1 MYTYCLYCIH
11 VCVWISIPLLSQ
23 TALGFEYI
31 KSLLRWL
38 KSRWWFQI
46 FFIFTP
52 TWGRFSIWLIFFKW
66 VETTNQKWIFRCL
79 AEAWFAGKKKA
90 SLREARHREGRE
102 WGYARLLFFPV
113 LLLLSHLD
121 RRTGSHLPSREIR
134 KKKSKR
140 SHEGFQ
146 SGIYARFLCLTHLGP
161 FYANRPAFNDPRN
174 MRLKAFLTGLSLYEK
189 TMSLVWDLHFMSSW
203 TGIYVALS
211 FFF

>member
-23 TALGFEYI
+23 TASGFEYI

-66 VETTNQKWIFRCL
+66 VETANQKWIFRCL

-134 KKKSKR
+134 KKCRRDPMRGSNQE
-140 SHEGFQ
+140 SMPGFFVSPISALFMRIDQ
-146 SGIYARFLCLTHLGP
+146 HLMTPEIWGWKHSWLDCFYMKKLCLW
-161 FYANRPAFNDPRN
+161 
-174 MRLKAFLTGLSLYEK
+174 YE
-189 TMSLVWDLHFMSSW
+189 TCILCLHEPEYMLLLV
-203 TGIYVALS
+203 
-211 FFF
+211 FF